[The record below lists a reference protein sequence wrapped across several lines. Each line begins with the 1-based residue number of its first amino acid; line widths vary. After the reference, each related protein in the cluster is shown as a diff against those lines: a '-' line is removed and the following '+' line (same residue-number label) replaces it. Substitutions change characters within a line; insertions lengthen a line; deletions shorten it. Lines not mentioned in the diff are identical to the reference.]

1 MLLYL
6 LFEDVLGAHEE
17 DERKTAEC
25 CSDEPSKEAR
35 LARNAVIFLLPA
47 VPLSHSPPRK
57 RARRDKASVAW
68 PVTRDHMLAPL
79 KREHEGPRADAS
91 DQAPSASEGARW
103 GGQNAWARLGG
114 QCDTGNDTADGCDR

>member
-1 MLLYL
+1 MYTYPYHKICFL
-6 LFEDVLGAHEE
+6 LFGDVLGAHEE

-35 LARNAVIFLLPA
+35 LARNVVFLLPA
-47 VPLSHSPPRK
+47 VTLSHSPPRK

-79 KREHEGPRADAS
+79 EREHEGTRAYAS
-91 DQAPSASEGARW
+91 SQSPSASKGARW
-103 GGQNAWARLGG
+103 GGQNA
-114 QCDTGNDTADGCDR
+114 